1 MGAKHE
7 AIYEDFYHRAVGL
20 PHYRYVQSN
29 KKRRKVMSWKISGE
43 FIETCSCNM
52 LCPCW
57 YGKPEL
63 MVMDQGWCGTSFLV
77 RVREGDYEGTDLSGQ
92 NAVVGLFFPGP
103 TLFDGNGTARVYIDE
118 GATADQQAAL
128 EKILQGLPG
137 GGMEVPAT
145 LLSNWLPTQRSSIA
159 VEAQNGRVQAT
170 IGSVGEVVSERLVN
184 DQGDK
189 MTMHNATFNLV
200 FGFEDQAAELAP
212 SEGTSWND
220 PEMPQTWVGKSGAV
234 GQIAWKGE

>member
-1 MGAKHE
+1 
-7 AIYEDFYHRAVGL
+7 
-20 PHYRYVQSN
+20 
-29 KKRRKVMSWKISGE
+29 MSWKVWGE

-63 MVMDQGWCGTSFLV
+63 MIMDQGWCGTSFLI
-77 RVREGDYEGTDLSGQ
+77 RIREGEYEGIDLGGQ

-103 TLFDGNGTARVYIDE
+103 TLFDGNGTGRVYIDE
-118 GATADQQAAL
+118 GATTEQQDAL

-145 LLSNWLPTQRSSIA
+145 LLSNWLPTKCSRITVDA
-159 VEAQNGRVQAT
+159 RNGSVQAS

-184 DQGDK
+184 DQGNR
-189 MTMHNATFNLV
+189 MTMQNATFNLV
-200 FGFEDQAAELAP
+200 FGFEEHAADLAP

-220 PEMPQTWVGKSGAV
+220 PEMPQVWVGKSGAV
-234 GQIAWKGE
+234 GQIAWKGV